1 MRLILDDCFVSDE
14 TEPGLLSGVGRPSC
28 LHLTNPT
35 SRFSQLWKTSGQ
47 VAERR
52 NSFLCCEVSTDKVSS
67 LFRPPGLL
75 RRYQGLMWRG
85 SQHLGP
91 SDESQWS
98 ASEAS
103 ASLKERLWKILQG
116 RHRTWEGSW
125 WWSAAPLVPFPGQ
138 LWNTPCLECIQNVVL
153 QIRNKWDTVFDWYKN
168 PLFQDP
174 VNPVL
179 ALSLPPCLS
188 LPLTQLWSPLSVQPS
203 VLGPS
208 SSLKPV
214 TGPSSSLVAWC
225 PCSSAFRFNKGK

>member
-103 ASLKERLWKILQG
+103 ASLREAVKN
-116 RHRTWEGSW
+116 
-125 WWSAAPLVPFPGQ
+125 PPGQ
-138 LWNTPCLECIQNVVL
+138 AQNLRGLLVM
-153 QIRNKWDTVFDWYKN
+153 K
-168 PLFQDP
+168 
-174 VNPVL
+174 
-179 ALSLPPCLS
+179 C
-188 LPLTQLWSPLSVQPS
+188 
-203 VLGPS
+203 S
-208 SSLKPV
+208 S
-214 TGPSSSLVAWC
+214 TGPIPRTALEYSMPWMHTKCSLTD
-225 PCSSAFRFNKGK
+225 